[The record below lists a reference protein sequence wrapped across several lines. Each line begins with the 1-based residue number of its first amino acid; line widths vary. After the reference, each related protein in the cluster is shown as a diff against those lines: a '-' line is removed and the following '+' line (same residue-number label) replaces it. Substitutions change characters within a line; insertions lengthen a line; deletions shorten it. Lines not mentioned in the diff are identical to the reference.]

1 MRVTLS
7 IRQFS
12 FQDSNSVLVMIQF
25 TAPDMAE
32 AQEALINIYWM
43 SNNYEVY

>member
-7 IRQFS
+7 IRQFGL
-12 FQDSNSVLVMIQF
+12 QGSNSVLLMIKF

-32 AQEALINIYWM
+32 AQEALIHIYSM